1 MSNNRIT
8 PFVKR
13 MRANGGTIYTFS
25 SAIEDIGLNINERNN
40 LVKISNFALLDI
52 PNIAEPSIGTYNNTF
67 NVRNIVGAWEYE
79 RNSTSIKDGRVLIAE
94 SFQNYA
100 LNLEANLL
108 NQSTYN
114 PELIATVSE
123 RVFWKWMKETGAIRW
138 TDPSTSSQWDGYKW
152 TEEND
157 SNGDYQEVVKY
168 VGQVSAGNVRIDT
181 FGTYNETYILIP
193 TSHGQTRAYFKQI
206 EDDNYYHG
214 MVIGDLGENILGR
227 EGYTRPH
234 PDGLSMK
241 AYYDFVDSST
251 QLTGGSEY
259 DLTYDMSTGT
269 WTPGWWYSAEGIDP
283 GSTVAD
289 NAYVTDASGYA
300 TDPARVSNKLL

>member
-52 PNIAEPSIGTYNNTF
+52 PNIAEPSTGVYNNTF

-108 NQSTYN
+108 NQNSYN
-114 PELIATVSE
+114 PELVATVSE
-123 RVFWKWMKETGAIRW
+123 RVFWKWLKETGAVRW
-138 TDPSTSSQWDGYKW
+138 TDPSTSSQYDGYRW
-152 TEEND
+152 VEEND
-157 SNGDYQEVVKY
+157 ANGDYQEVVKY

-193 TSHGQTRAYFKQI
+193 TSHGQTRSYFKQI
-206 EDDNYYHG
+206 EDDNYRHG

-227 EGYTRPH
+227 E
-234 PDGLSMK
+234 
-241 AYYDFVDSST
+241 
-251 QLTGGSEY
+251 
-259 DLTYDMSTGT
+259 
-269 WTPGWWYSAEGIDP
+269 
-283 GSTVAD
+283 
-289 NAYVTDASGYA
+289 
-300 TDPARVSNKLL
+300 